1 MTKQFSLVL
10 AVYLSLALPAW
21 AQGPRQVALGDWPEA
36 RGPNRDGISL
46 ETGLPD
52 TWALNGP
59 TLLWRAPY
67 GGRSGPIVMGNPG
80 YVHNPSGRG
89 AALQERGRGVDA

>member
-59 TLLWRAPY
+59 TLLSRVRPESVRA
-67 GGRSGPIVMGNPG
+67 RRRASGAGD
-80 YVHNPSGRG
+80 G
-89 AALQERGRGVDA
+89 A